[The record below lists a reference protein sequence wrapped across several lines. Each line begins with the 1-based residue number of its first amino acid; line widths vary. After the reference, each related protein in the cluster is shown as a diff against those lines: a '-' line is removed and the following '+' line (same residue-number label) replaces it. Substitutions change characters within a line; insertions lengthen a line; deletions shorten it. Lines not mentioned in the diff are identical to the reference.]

1 MDTLPP
7 APPADRPGIRLL
19 VVDDHPIMREGIE
32 SVVTA
37 EPDIRVVAHAGD
49 GREAIEAYERHQP
62 DVTLMDLQMPE
73 LGGVDAITEICRRWP
88 GARIVV
94 LTTYKG
100 DVQAMRA
107 IKAGACGFL
116 PKENIRKG
124 VIDAIRA
131 AHAGERGVGV
141 ELLEAG
147 DVAAL
152 PLPLTAREIDVL
164 RHVAQGGHNREIGE
178 RLGVSEDTIKAH
190 MKSIMSKL
198 DAKDRTH
205 AVTIALRR
213 GIMDL

>member
-1 MDTLPP
+1 MDMTP
-7 APPADRPGIRLL
+7 APTDAAWSGIRLL
-19 VVDDHPIMREGIE
+19 IVDDHPIMREGIE

-49 GREAIEAYERHQP
+49 GHEAIAAFEQHRP

-73 LGGVDAITEICRRWP
+73 LGGVDAITDICRRWP
-88 GARIVV
+88 DARIVV

-107 IKAGACGFL
+107 LKAGACGFL
-116 PKENIRKG
+116 PKEMIRKG
-124 VIDAIRA
+124 VIEAIRA
-131 AHAGERGVGV
+131 AHAGQRGVGA
-141 ELLEAG
+141 ELG
-147 DVAAL
+147 PDVGAL
-152 PLPLTAREIDVL
+152 PLPLSAREIDVL
-164 RHVAQGGHNREIGE
+164 RQVAHGGHNRGIGE

-190 MKSIMSKL
+190 MKSIMAKL

-213 GIMDL
+213 GIIDL